1 MQPYASQ
8 AGVETPPHEG
18 PLSGLKVLELSQ
30 IMAGPV
36 GGLLLSDMGADVIK
50 VERFPGGDDA
60 RGYRRPGDSGL
71 SPAFV
76 MLNRGKRSIGIDLRK
91 PEGREALLR
100 MVAQV
105 DVVTENFRV
114 GTMEK
119 LGLGFDELVKVN
131 PSLIYCS
138 ISGYGRTGPMAMQGG
153 FDLILQA
160 FSGLISVTGEEGRD
174 GVKPGIS
181 VADVNAGILSALGI
195 LAAYIRRLKTGV
207 GGRVDT
213 SLLQACMQQTYW
225 FAAAYFSK
233 GVVARP
239 MGTAHPL
246 IAPYQTYPCA
256 DGAIAIGGGNQANW
270 ERIAESLGHP
280 EWLLDPR
287 FETGAARLQH
297 RKLLESQM
305 NDVLGGHTVA
315 HWIEVL
321 ARAGVPVGPV
331 QNVAQALD
339 HEQTAA
345 MGMVVDN
352 PDERAGVHRAIG
364 CPIHFDDRSATR
376 LGVAPLVGEHTA
388 EVLEAFGFSPDE
400 VARLEAAGVVPAPV
414 VMTAAA

>member
-1 MQPYASQ
+1 MQSHQ
-8 AGVETPPHEG
+8 AQAPLDSPQHEG
-18 PLSGLKVLELSQ
+18 PLSGLRVLELSQ

-91 PEGREALLR
+91 TEGREALLR

-119 LGLGFDELVKVN
+119 LGLGFDDLVKVN
-131 PSLIYCS
+131 PALIYCS
-138 ISGYGRTGPMAMQGG
+138 VSGYGRAGPMAMQGG

-160 FSGLISVTGEEGRD
+160 FSGLISVTGEEGRA

-195 LAAYIRRLKTGV
+195 LAAYIRRLKTGI

-233 GVVARP
+233 GVVAQP

-270 ERIAESLGHP
+270 ERIAECLGHP
-280 EWLLDPR
+280 EWTTEPR
-287 FETGAARLQH
+287 FETGAARLQN
-297 RKLLESQM
+297 RKQLEVLM
-305 NDVLGGHTVA
+305 N
-315 HWIEVL
+315 EVL
-321 ARAGVPVGPV
+321 AEHTVGHWIGVLSRAGVPVGPV
-331 QNVAQALD
+331 QNVAQALE
-339 HEQTAA
+339 HEQTQA
-345 MGMVVDN
+345 MGMVVNN
-352 PDERAGVHRAIG
+352 PDARAGVHRAIG
-364 CPIHFDDRSATR
+364 CPIHFDERSTTR

-388 EVLEAFGFSPDE
+388 EVLNEFGFSSDE
-400 VARLEAAGVVPAPV
+400 VAQLEAAGAVALS
-414 VMTAAA
+414 T

>member
-1 MQPYASQ
+1 MQSHRQQ
-8 AGVETPPHEG
+8 APVDSPKHEG
-18 PLSGLKVLELSQ
+18 PLSGLRVLELSQ

-91 PEGREALLR
+91 TEGREALLR

-131 PSLIYCS
+131 PALIYCS
-138 ISGYGRTGPMAMQGG
+138 VSGYGRAGPMAMHGG

-160 FSGLISVTGEEGRD
+160 FSGLISVTGEEGRA

-233 GVVARP
+233 GVVAQP

-246 IAPYQTYPCA
+246 IAPYQTYPCS

-270 ERIAESLGHP
+270 ERIAECLGHP
-280 EWLLDPR
+280 EWIAEPR
-287 FETGAARLQH
+287 FETGAARLQN
-297 RKLLESQM
+297 RRELEILM
-305 NDVLGGHTVA
+305 NEVLADHTVE

-321 ARAGVPVGPV
+321 SRAGVPVGPV
-331 QNVAQALD
+331 QNVAQALE
-339 HEQTAA
+339 HEQTHA

-352 PDERAGVHRAIG
+352 HDDRAGVHRAIG
-364 CPIHFDDRSATR
+364 CPIHFDDRPTTR
-376 LGVAPLVGEHTA
+376 LGMAPLVGEHTA
-388 EVLEAFGFSPDE
+388 EVLTEFGFSSDE
-400 VARLEAAGVVPAPV
+400 VAKLEAVGAVAL
-414 VMTAAA
+414 TA

>member
-1 MQPYASQ
+1 MQPHMQQ
-8 AGVETPPHEG
+8 APVDSPQHEG
-18 PLSGLKVLELSQ
+18 PLSGLRVLELSQ

-91 PEGREALLR
+91 TEGREALLR

-131 PSLIYCS
+131 PALIYCS
-138 ISGYGRTGPMAMQGG
+138 VSGYGRVGPMAMQGG

-160 FSGLISVTGEEGRD
+160 FSGLISVTGEEGRA

-233 GVVARP
+233 GVVAQP

-246 IAPYQTYPCA
+246 IAPYQTYPCS

-270 ERIAESLGHP
+270 ERIAECLEHP
-280 EWLLDPR
+280 EWIAEPR
-287 FETGAARLQH
+287 FETGAARLQN
-297 RKLLESQM
+297 RKELEVLM
-305 NDVLGGHTVA
+305 NNVLADHTVE
-315 HWIEVL
+315 HWINEL
-321 ARAGVPVGPV
+321 SRAGVPVGPV
-331 QNVAQALD
+331 QNVAQALE
-339 HEQTAA
+339 HEQTQA

-352 PDERAGVHRAIG
+352 HDDRAGVHRAIG
-364 CPIHFDDRSATR
+364 CPIHFDDRPTTR
-376 LGVAPLVGEHTA
+376 LGVAPLVGEHTV
-388 EVLEAFGFSPDE
+388 EVLNEFGFSSHE
-400 VARLEAAGVVPAPV
+400 VAQLGAAGAVCL
-414 VMTAAA
+414 TA

>member
-1 MQPYASQ
+1 MKPHVSK
-8 AGVETPPHEG
+8 HEG

-270 ERIAESLGHP
+270 ERIADSLGHP

-297 RKLLESQM
+297 RKLLESLM
-305 NDVLGGHTVA
+305 KDVLAGHTVA
-315 HWIEVL
+315 HWTEVL

-364 CPIHFDDRSATR
+364 CPIHFDDRSTTR
-376 LGVAPLVGEHTA
+376 IGVAPLVGEHTA

-414 VMTAAA
+414 VTA